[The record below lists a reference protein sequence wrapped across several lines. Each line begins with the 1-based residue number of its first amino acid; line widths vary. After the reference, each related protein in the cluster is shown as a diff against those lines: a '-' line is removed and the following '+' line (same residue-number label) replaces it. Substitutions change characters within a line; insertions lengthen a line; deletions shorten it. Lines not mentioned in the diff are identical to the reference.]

1 MQQQE
6 EHPLGNETAVSLLE
20 GLDKGQSVDP
30 NQSGRQVI
38 PIGRQRKN
46 KNQPQSVEPPPIQYE
61 QPQGYYEQQI
71 DSGQPYPTTYTPP
84 AENPE
89 TRREE
94 EPNRK
99 TVTISSWR
107 LQGLESVAT
116 VSGST
121 LFLSLISLSPLGS
134 IALSLSPQW
143 VLGLAGTSI
152 LVIGFLGELPLPGYL
167 NRHIRKATTILLGIV
182 LGYVFWWAIAS
193 RTPVILSA
201 PFAPAP
207 FTQPAPR

>member
-1 MQQQE
+1 MQQ

-20 GLDKGQSVDP
+20 GLDKGQSAVDP

-46 KNQPQSVEPPPIQYE
+46 KNQPQSVEPPPIQD
-61 QPQGYYEQQI
+61 YYEQQI

-94 EPNRK
+94 KEKEKPNRK

-182 LGYVFWWAIAS
+182 LGYVFWWAISS

-207 FTQPAPR
+207 FTQPAPRQ